1 MLSRVGNGTK
11 EEGLP
16 TKGGITAQHR
26 QIIWGEIGDEN

>member
-11 EEGLP
+11 RRRAANQ
-16 TKGGITAQHR
+16 GGITAQHR